1 MSAWSRA
8 LFAAAGTKLAFA
20 AAAFLLTTSRPGG
33 VAAAG
38 GWLYFGTLAEF
49 SAVAALLLWF
59 GRGDA
64 RATLLGGLYLLS
76 ATPFGDRLL
85 RDHVALPGAASAFAH
100 VLTRIRVDAWLPAF
114 IWLFIIQFPEP
125 LASARVRA
133 PLLVVARTAI
143 WVGAVLFAAS
153 LAGAPTALIA
163 ANPAGYY
170 WTILFLI
177 ELPTL
182 PVLLWRARSTRA
194 DERRRVTVFV
204 GGLLLGTGPIL
215 LEVLAEAFIPPFR
228 RMMEDPANVR
238 LSFIIVYATLGVAP
252 LVTAYSVLVDRVIPL
267 SVFLRA
273 ALRYALARYTIVCA
287 MAVPFATLAWYG
299 YTHQQNTIAQL
310 ISGSGPLTLLLLGT
324 AATMTLLLRDRV
336 FRALDKRFFRE
347 DYDARQILARL
358 ADETR
363 KPTGLAE
370 LASHVTSEIDR
381 ALHLY
386 TVALLVAD
394 ERGEFLR
401 SPDGRVRALRLES
414 GLAVLIRGDE
424 APLDVDLDGP
434 RSSLRRLPDEDRQWL
449 ADGAFRLL
457 LPLIA
462 SDRSLIGLLALG
474 DKLSDLGFSNE
485 DRLLLGTIGASL
497 ALTLEN
503 RRLRASP
510 AHSPG
515 SLIPGAPSDDW
526 FDAAAECT
534 DCLAVHPPGTAACA
548 CGAALRRAAVPYLLL
563 GKFRFDKR
571 IGSGGM
577 GVVYRAVDLSLDRI
591 VAVKTLPQVSPE
603 HAGRMRREARAMAV
617 VAHPN
622 LALIYGAEMWR
633 GTPMLVCEYLSGGT
647 LSERLR
653 RRHLSAD
660 ETIVLG
666 LVLADVLEH
675 IHGVGIVH
683 CDIKPSNIGFTA
695 DNVPKLLDFGLARI
709 VSDVQRPTRTAD
721 RPWPAGSDA
730 TVGRLMS
737 LLSVQSTDSQRVV
750 GTPLYMAPEAI
761 RMEPLSTS
769 FDLWSA
775 CVVLYESLTGT
786 CPFSGATLVDIHE
799 RIARASVPDVRDLDP
814 DCPPSLAAFFD
825 DALAYDR
832 GRRPQSAQALR
843 RALMALQRDL
853 LAV

>member
-8 LFAAAGTKLAFA
+8 LFAAAGFKLAFVC
-20 AAAFLLTTSRPGG
+20 AAFLLTIARPGSG
-33 VAAAG
+33 GAD
-38 GWLYFGTLAEF
+38 GWLYFATVAEF
-49 SAVAALLLWF
+49 SAVALLLLWY

-64 RATLLGGLYLLS
+64 RAAILGGVYLLS
-76 ATPFGDRLL
+76 ASPFGDRLL
-85 RDHVALPGAASAFAH
+85 RDHVAVTGAASVIAQMLAR
-100 VLTRIRVDAWLPAF
+100 LRVDAWIPAS
-114 IWLFIIQFPEP
+114 IWLFVIQFPEP
-125 LASARVRA
+125 VASVRLRSRLSLIARA
-133 PLLVVARTAI
+133 AI
-143 WVGAVLFAAS
+143 WIGAALFAVNLVGAPSGLVAAH
-153 LAGAPTALIA
+153 
-163 ANPAGYY
+163 PASYY
-170 WTILFLI
+170 WTIVFLI

-182 PVLLWRARSTRA
+182 PVLLWRAQSTRA
-194 DERRRVTVFV
+194 DERRRLAVFI
-204 GGLLLGTGPIL
+204 GGLLLGIVPIL
-215 LEVLAEAFIPPFR
+215 LEVLAEALVPPYR
-228 RMMEDPANVR
+228 RLMEDPSNVR
-238 LSFIIVYATLGVAP
+238 WSFIVVYITLGISP

-273 ALRYALARYTIVCA
+273 ALHYALARYTIVCT
-287 MAVPFATLAWYG
+287 MAVPFATLAWYA
-299 YTHQQNTIAQL
+299 YTHQQDTIAQL
-310 ISGSGPLTLLLLGT
+310 LSGSGPLILLILGT
-324 AATMTLLLRDRV
+324 AATATLLLRDRV
-336 FRALDKRFFRE
+336 FHALDKRFFRE
-347 DYDARQILARL
+347 EYDARQILARL

-381 ALHLY
+381 ALHLS

-394 ERGEFLR
+394 ERGTFLR

-414 GLAVLIRGDE
+414 GLAALIGGDE
-424 APLDVDLDGP
+424 APLEVDLEGP

-462 SDRSLIGLLALG
+462 TDRSLLGLLALG
-474 DKLSDLGFSNE
+474 DKLSDLGFSAE
-485 DRLLLGTIGASL
+485 DRLMLGTIGASL
-497 ALTLEN
+497 GLTLEN

-515 SLIPGAPSDDW
+515 SLLPGAPSDDW
-526 FDAAAECT
+526 FDAAAECI
-534 DCLAVHPPGTAACA
+534 DCRAVHPPGTAACA
-548 CGAALRRAAVPYLLL
+548 CGATLRRAAVPYLLL

-577 GVVYRAVDLSLDRI
+577 GVVYRAVDLSLDRV

-633 GTPMLVCEYLSGGT
+633 GTPMLVCEYLGGGT

-653 RRHLSAD
+653 RRRLSAD
-660 ETIVLG
+660 ETIALG
-666 LVLADVLEH
+666 LVIADVLEH

-683 CDIKPSNIGFTA
+683 CDIKPSNIGFTS

-709 VSDVQRPTRTAD
+709 VSDVQRQTRTAD
-721 RPWPAGSDA
+721 VPWVPGPDA
-730 TVGRLMS
+730 TIGRLAG
-737 LLSVQSTDSQRVV
+737 LASVQSTDSQRIV

-775 CVVLYESLTGT
+775 CVVLYEALMGT
-786 CPFSGATLVDIHE
+786 CPFTGPTVLDIHE
-799 RIARASVPDVRDLDP
+799 RMERSAIPDVRTVHP
-814 DCPPSLAAFFD
+814 DCPPSLATFFA
-825 DALAYDR
+825 DALAYDQS
-832 GRRPQSAQALR
+832 RRPQSAQALR
-843 RALMALQRDL
+843 RALKSLQQDL
-853 LAV
+853 QAV